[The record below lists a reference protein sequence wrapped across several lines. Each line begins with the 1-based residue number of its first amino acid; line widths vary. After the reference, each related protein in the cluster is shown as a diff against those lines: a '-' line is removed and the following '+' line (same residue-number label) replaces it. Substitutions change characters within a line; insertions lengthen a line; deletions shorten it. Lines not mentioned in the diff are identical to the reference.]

1 VRVERVTTGITGYDV
16 WTAKVLFA
24 GDPVDT
30 DQLSRAMRNARRRA
44 SAAIRRDLAER
55 GLLGVG
61 YRLGLDVVHTEVR
74 ADGVPVSIQ
83 FRERDNEPA
92 AR

>member
-1 VRVERVTTGITGYDV
+1 VTLLAAEEVWRVAVTLVTV
-16 WTAKVLFA
+16 
-24 GDPVDT
+24 
-30 DQLSRAMRNARRRA
+30 
-44 SAAIRRDLAER
+44 AAIRRDLAER

-61 YRLGLDVVHTEVR
+61 YRLGLDVVDTEVR